1 MSGYYSATR
10 NQLRNKYG
18 RMKSPVPVDSA
29 SDSDGRR
36 SPSPVTELIPTTT
49 SRVVLTISL
58 RRPPRFHVPITNK
71 SGRKMPVNDG
81 KRQIKKRQATSW
93 DFVDYDLEGNRECE
107 EINAGPLSV
116 WAEQETFKVRE
127 HHAIFVSLANICNPQ
142 MPQYLTY
149 RFTMYLTD
157 NQYSLLTRL
166 LQRLRIYSV
175 SIRPELRIA
184 GFNGARGQDLNII
197 SQRSENTQ
205 RKYLK
210 SYNMP
215 ELPGVPSINSPQP
228 GNMAKL
234 AAKLSELLKDQ
245 RFSMRWLIE
254 GLVSHGIIL
263 PFEVQLL
270 LEALEA
276 YCPSNPS
283 GRLDSYEAE
292 AQRKFQERIL
302 TAMFNEERVKDINA
316 YVKSKY
322 PQKRGSAFAI
332 NNNLAEKA
340 EVVKST
346 NFVQDPPHIV
356 RIRRV
361 YVTPSRILMF
371 PPEPETGNSVLRA
384 FKNADCFLRVTMTDE
399 DDRLQVGV
407 EFDLSARCLILF
419 Q

>member
-1 MSGYYSATR
+1 MSRGIACVKDDKTTTLWRKAPPPDMSEYYSATR

-18 RMKSPVPVDSA
+18 RMKSPVAVDSG
-29 SDSDGRR
+29 SDSDDKR
-36 SPSPVTELIPTTT
+36 SPSPVTELVPTTT

-107 EINAGPLSV
+107 EIDAGPLSV
-116 WAEQETFKVRE
+116 WAEQETFKVRKPD
-127 HHAIFVSLANICNPQ
+127 IILMLLANLPNPQ
-142 MPQYLTY
+142 MSQYLTY

-166 LQRLRIYSV
+166 LRRLRIYSV
-175 SIRPELRIA
+175 SSRPDLRIA
-184 GFNGARGQDLNII
+184 GFNGAQRQDPNII

-210 SYNMP
+210 SYSMP
-215 ELPGVPSINSPQP
+215 DLPAVPSINSPQP

-245 RFSMRWLIE
+245 RFSKRWLIE

-270 LEALEA
+270 LEVLQT

-302 TAMFNEERVKDINA
+302 TAMFNEERIKDINA
-316 YVKSKY
+316 YVKSKCTHRKDRACRLITFV
-322 PQKRGSAFAI
+322 QKR
-332 NNNLAEKA
+332 LK
-340 EVVKST
+340 
-346 NFVQDPPHIV
+346 
-356 RIRRV
+356 
-361 YVTPSRILMF
+361 
-371 PPEPETGNSVLRA
+371 
-384 FKNADCFLRVTMTDE
+384 
-399 DDRLQVGV
+399 
-407 EFDLSARCLILF
+407 
-419 Q
+419 